1 MATTTGLAE
10 STRWTL
16 LCGTPNTRL
25 NARQNAASE
34 SHAFVL
40 HYGVSE
46 DLSCGIGS
54 RLRGSQLPVCPST
67 ARSEALLHSENAVSQ
82 ASTSV

>member
-1 MATTTGLAE
+1 MLKYSETSAWCEWATTTGLAE
-10 STRWTL
+10 SPRWTL

-46 DLSCGIGS
+46 EQSVQSMALKEPNF
-54 RLRGSQLPVCPST
+54 RV
-67 ARSEALLHSENAVSQ
+67 ARHPGQ
-82 ASTSV
+82 T